1 MCTDTIETC
10 PLCDAI
16 EKLSERSMSEQRRE
30 ACHRMHAIGWPNR
43 KLEAWRYC
51 NLKDIASTRWHPA
64 PPAALSQ
71 ADLDDFAI
79 DGTAARLV
87 FVNGRFDPTHSSP
100 LPDGVRLLGPLIDET
115 PLDVDTP
122 FADDY
127 FAAMST
133 ALIEDGVIID
143 VPAGVVLPGSI
154 HVMHI
159 TEGGCDPIAT
169 TLRIL
174 IRVGCGARLGV
185 IETWAGHGTA
195 LTTPMTEAHLDEDAR
210 LDHARLIE
218 ESDETTHLGTIAS
231 RQAAGS
237 TFESAILSV
246 GGRIARTRVH
256 ASLDGEGAHA
266 AIRGLGM
273 GTDSRHID
281 NALHVMHASPACT
294 SREYFKNLLAGDSTA
309 AFTGR
314 IHVAHGA
321 QQTDAVQT
329 NRNLLLSPTAK
340 SWARPQLEIYADDV
354 KCTHG
359 ATTGEIEAEALFYL
373 LARGIPEATARSLL
387 AWAFVAEVV
396 DEVPLPA
403 LRKHMARR
411 MLSML
416 PGAERLDESVVS
428 M

>member
-1 MCTDTIETC
+1 MCSKIIETC
-10 PLCDAI
+10 PLCDAV
-16 EKLSERSMSEQRRE
+16 EQLSERPLSQQRRA
-30 ACHRMHAIGWPNR
+30 ACRRMHTLGWPTR
-43 KLEAWRYC
+43 KDEDWRYC
-51 NLKDIASTRWHPA
+51 KLKEAEATLWQPA
-64 PPAALSQ
+64 PPASLTQ
-71 ADLDDFAI
+71 QDLDDFAI
-79 DGTAARLV
+79 EGTTARLV
-87 FVNGRFDPTHSSP
+87 FVNGRFDATHSSA
-100 LPDGVRLLGPLIDET
+100 LPDGLRLLGPMLDET
-115 PLDVDTP
+115 DLDVDTP
-122 FADDY
+122 FGDDF

-133 ALIEDGVIID
+133 AMLEDGVLLE
-143 VPAGVVLPGSI
+143 VPDGLTLPGSI
-154 HVMHI
+154 HIMHI
-159 TEGGCDPIAT
+159 TEGGGDPIAT
-169 TLRIL
+169 TLRII
-174 IRVGCGARLGV
+174 IRVGAGARAGL
-185 IETWAGHGTA
+185 IETFAGHGTA
-195 LTTPMTEAHLDEDAR
+195 LITPMTEVQLGENAR

-218 ESDETTHLGTIAS
+218 ESDDAWHIGAITS

-246 GGRIARTRVH
+246 GGRLARTRVH
-256 ASLDGEGAHA
+256 ASIDGEGAHA

-273 GTDSRHID
+273 GTDHRHID
-281 NALHVMHASPACT
+281 NALYVDHASPGCT

-314 IHVAHGA
+314 IHVAHGS

-340 SWARPQLEIYADDV
+340 AWARPQLEIYADDV
-354 KCTHG
+354 KCTHA
-359 ATTGEIEAEALFYL
+359 ATTGAIEPEALFYL

-411 MLSML
+411 MLAML
-416 PGAERLDESVVS
+416 PGAEQLDEDVVS